1 MLVICWSLPPFDLI
15 GRLKFSVDSVIR
27 YSRSGVNRVFE
38 YLRPS
43 SKVPKVVIFQMGKV
57 GSTSL
62 QEAVSRA
69 YGKRNVIHAHS
80 YYLSD
85 DLRWLHSAVLRGSDE
100 LRLIS
105 LTRAPLDHAVSV
117 FFQAFYK
124 VLIGRESSY
133 YYFYLPRLFKA
144 IRSGPLRKLSDG
156 TLTIEELR
164 ELFLNDFE
172 YDISYRWFDDEI
184 KAPFG
189 IDVYETI
196 FPEGGYREYDNGG
209 TRLLVMKHELEEELK
224 LNLMQVFLSLS
235 KLKKSPRLR
244 VMEENEYLGE
254 LYRRFKREVKLPKE
268 YVERAC
274 ESRYFKYFYTPAEI
288 EQQRRKW
295 SE

>member
-105 LTRAPLDHAVSV
+105 LTRAPVDHAVSV

-124 VLIGRESSY
+124 VLIGRESSA
-133 YYFYLPRLFKA
+133 YYFYMPRLFKA

-189 IDVYETI
+189 IDVYETN
-196 FPEGGYREYDNGG
+196 FPECGYKEYHNGG
-209 TRLLVMKHELEEELK
+209 TRLLVMKHELEEGLK
-224 LNLMQVFLSLS
+224 LNLIQGFLGTSMPQGV
-235 KLKKSPRLR
+235 PRLR
-244 VMEENEYLGE
+244 VMEEDKYLGE
-254 LYRRFKREVKLPKE
+254 LYGRFKCEVKLPKE
-268 YVERAC
+268 YVDRAC
-274 ESRYFKYFYTPAEI
+274 ESRYFKYFYTAREI
-288 EQQRRKW
+288 ELQRRKW